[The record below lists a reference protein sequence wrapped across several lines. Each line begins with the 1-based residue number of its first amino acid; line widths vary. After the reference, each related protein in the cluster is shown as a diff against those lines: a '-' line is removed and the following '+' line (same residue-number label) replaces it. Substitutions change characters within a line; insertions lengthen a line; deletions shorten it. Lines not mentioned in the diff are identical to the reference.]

1 MKFLE
6 TKLEDYIRAC
16 EQENLHP
23 EITTVFGTMSDSLR
37 CQNNII
43 LYGPPGV
50 GKYTQA
56 LNYIK
61 KFSPT
66 QLKYERKM
74 NVNFQNKKQY
84 SFRISDVHFEIDM
97 GLLGCNAKVLWNEIY
112 THILD
117 ILSARPSHEGIVMC
131 KNFHKVHSELLDTF
145 YSYMQTLEHIGI
157 NLAYIFITEQVSFLP
172 SSVLERCQV
181 VPVRRPTKGLLS
193 KCIGKKVGKET
204 DLRNMRNI
212 KGLHL
217 EDDRLNNPNA
227 VVVERIMYQLDNYKE
242 MRFIALRDALYDI
255 FIYQLELGDC
265 LWEMIQSLIDT
276 GRITP
281 DSIVPLFY
289 RLHTFYRYYNNN
301 YRPIYHLEKFMLYLC
316 STIHGL

>member
-16 EQENLHP
+16 ENVNLHP
-23 EITTVFGTMSDSLR
+23 ELEPVFGTMSDSLR
-37 CQNNII
+37 CQNHLI

-97 GLLGCNAKVLWNEIY
+97 GLLGCNAKLLWNEIY

-117 ILSARPSHEGIVMC
+117 ILSARSSHQGIVMC

-145 YSYMQTLEHIGI
+145 YSYMQTLEHIGVD
-157 NLAYIFITEQVSFLP
+157 LAYVFITEQVSFLP
-172 SSVLERCQV
+172 SGILERCQV
-181 VPVRRPTKGLLS
+181 VPIRRPTKGLLS
-193 KCIGKKVGKET
+193 KCTGKKVGKGI
-204 DLRNMRNI
+204 DLRHIQNI

-217 EDDRLNNPNA
+217 DDNCLNSPNT
-227 VVVERIMYQLDNYKE
+227 VVVNKIMDQLNHYKDI
-242 MRFIALRDALYDI
+242 RFIALRDSLYDI
-255 FIYQLELGDC
+255 FIYHLDLGDC
-265 LWEMIQSLIDT
+265 LWDMMKSLIDA
-276 GRITP
+276 GRISP

-289 RLHTFYRYYNNN
+289 KLHTFYRYYNNN

-316 STIHGL
+316 STINGI